1 MTIARSNPPGLST
14 PTGYSHLAVVSAGR
28 QLHISG
34 QVALD
39 AQGNVVGKGDIG
51 AQAEQVF
58 ANLKLALAAGGAD
71 FSHVFKL
78 VTYVVN
84 LTPDKLPPVRAARA
98 KYFGDGPYPASTLV
112 GVTALVHPDLLLEVE
127 AIAALPPEGAGD
139 PPGP

>member
-1 MTIARSNPPGLST
+1 MSIERKNPSGLSQ
-14 PTGYSHLAVVSAGR
+14 PTGYSHIAIVPAGR

-39 AQGNVVGKGDIG
+39 AAGHVVGKGDIG

-58 ANLKLALAAGGAD
+58 ANLKIALAAGGAD
-71 FSHVFKL
+71 FSKVFKL

-112 GVTALVHPDLLLEVE
+112 GVTALVNPDLLLEVE
-127 AIAALPPEGAGD
+127 AIAALD
-139 PPGP
+139 

>member
-1 MTIARSNPPGLST
+1 MTIDRSNPPGLSK
-14 PTGYSHLAVVSAGR
+14 PTGYSHIAIVPAGR

-39 AQGNVVGKGDIG
+39 AAGNVVGKGDIG

-58 ANLKLALAAGGAD
+58 ANLKIALAAGGAD
-71 FSHVFKL
+71 FSKVFKL

-112 GVTALVHPDLLLEVE
+112 GVTALVNPDLLLEVE
-127 AIAALPPEGAGD
+127 VIAALD
-139 PPGP
+139 

>member
-1 MTIARSNPPGLST
+1 MTIDRSNPPGLSK
-14 PTGYSHLAVVSAGR
+14 PIGYSHIAIVPAGR

-39 AQGNVVGKGDIG
+39 AAGNVVGKGDIG

-58 ANLKLALAAGGAD
+58 ANLKIALAAGGAD
-71 FSHVFKL
+71 FSKVFKL

-112 GVTALVHPDLLLEVE
+112 GVTALVNPDLLLEVE
-127 AIAALPPEGAGD
+127 VIAALD
-139 PPGP
+139 

>member
-1 MTIARSNPPGLST
+1 MTIDRSNPPGLSK
-14 PTGYSHLAVVSAGR
+14 PTGYSHIAIVPAGR

-39 AQGNVVGKGDIG
+39 AAGNVVGKGDIG

-58 ANLKLALAAGGAD
+58 ANLKIALAAGGAD
-71 FSHVFKL
+71 FSKVFKL

-112 GVTALVHPDLLLEVE
+112 GVTALVNPDLLLEVE
-127 AIAALPPEGAGD
+127 VIAMLD
-139 PPGP
+139 